1 MPGTYATNGAICDAN
16 SGQAG
21 GALSTGIGVG
31 ANNSGTPLTQ
41 SATAADFA
49 AARIGAPTGQ
59 NALLV
64 GTITG
69 GTGYTNGTY
78 VLTHANGGLTGGTG
92 DLNGEVTVTV
102 AGGII
107 TSAVVTK
114 GGRYLTTPSVVIAS
128 MGGGASGVIPLTTPA
143 DGEVDALGSTYGT
156 GKGMRYLVAAGAVAV
171 GAAVSGGYLNRS
183 PRAMVAGDATWA
195 VAP

>member
-1 MPGTYATNGAICDAN
+1 MPGTYQTNGAICDAN
-16 SGQAG
+16 SSQSG

-49 AARIGAPTGQ
+49 AARIGAPAGQ
-59 NALLV
+59 AALLV
-64 GTITG
+64 GALTAG
-69 GTGYTNGTY
+69 AGYTNGTY
-78 VLTHANGGLTGGTG
+78 VLVNGAGLTGGTG
-92 DLNGEVTVTV
+92 DLNGEVMVTV
-102 AGGII
+102 AGGAI
-107 TSAVVTK
+107 TAAVVTK
-114 GGRYLTTPSVVIAS
+114 GGRYLTAPTVNLATL
-128 MGGGASGVIPLTTPA
+128 GGGAGGAIPLTTPA

-171 GAAVSGGYLNRS
+171 NAAVSGGYLNRS
-183 PRAMVAGDATWA
+183 GRAMVAGEATWA